1 MALGSKSKTTNFNTL
16 SVKGKEISDPKE
28 IANAVNSHFCTT
40 AKRVWEQSMQSQI
53 KNATDVATFE
63 SFISQMPKTTKMFK
77 FRKVTPGEV
86 MKAIAKPKN
95 SRAGVIPSRF
105 LKDASSRIAFPLASI
120 FSESLEIGVFPDN
133 LKLARISAIFKG
145 KGSRS
150 NPDHY
155 RPISVLSV
163 IARLFEKIVH
173 QQLCDFLKESLSFTQ
188 SGFKP
193 GCSTETSLLNTTNR
207 WILNINKKYLYLT
220 PFLDLRKAFDTV
232 AHEILIQKMDFY
244 GIKGIELAW
253 FKSYLSNRMQYY
265 CIDGTNS
272 DYKVNVAGVP
282 QGSCLGPLLFLIYIN
297 DLPSVLQNSDY
308 NLYADDTNIST
319 AEELLLKAQ
328 ENLNTDIKTPEQ
340 WLGANKLSP
349 NLVKTEY
356 MIIASSPKLKHINFS
371 PLIKLAGKP
380 IKRVLKTDYLGLIID
395 EKLSWVDYVSTLTKK
410 ISSAV
415 AAIKNVNF
423 LPHKTLI
430 TLYQSLVESRLRY
443 CNIVWG
449 NCGRTLKNKLQSLQN
464 RSARVVTQTKYGCVE
479 PDQLLKYLRWLN
491 VQQLIDFDTAV
502 MVHKSINNKAHH
514 N

>member
-28 IANAVNSHFCTT
+28 IANALNSHFCTT
-40 AKRVWEQSMQSQI
+40 AKRVWEESTQSQI

-63 SFISQMPKTTKMFK
+63 SFISQMPKTTKLLK

-86 MKAIAKPKN
+86 TKAIAK
-95 SRAGVIPSRF
+95 

-120 FSESLEIGVFPDN
+120 FSESLEIGVFSDN
-133 LKLARISAIFKG
+133 LKLARINAIFKG

-155 RPISVLSV
+155 RLISVLSV

-173 QQLCDFLKESLSFTQ
+173 QQLHDFLKESLSVTQ
-188 SGFKP
+188 CGFKP

-207 WILNINKKYLYLT
+207 WILNMDKKYLNLT
-220 PFLDLRKAFDTV
+220 LFLDLRKAFDTV

-253 FKSYLSNRMQYY
+253 FKSYLSNRMQYC
-265 CIDGTNS
+265 CIDRTNS
-272 DYKVNVAGVP
+272 DYKVNAAGVP

-297 DLPSVLQNSDY
+297 DLPSVLLNSDS
-308 NLYADDTNIST
+308 NLYTDDTNIST

-328 ENLNTDIKTPEQ
+328 ENLNTDIKTLEQ
-340 WLGANKLSP
+340 WLDANKLSP

-356 MIIASSPKLKHINFS
+356 MIITSSPKLKHIDFS

-395 EKLSWVDYVSTLTKK
+395 EKADFVCSGGHKKRKFSPSQDSNHSLSK
-410 ISSAV
+410 SSR
-415 AAIKNVNF
+415 
-423 LPHKTLI
+423 I
-430 TLYQSLVESRLRY
+430 T
-443 CNIVWG
+443 
-449 NCGRTLKNKLQSLQN
+449 
-464 RSARVVTQTKYGCVE
+464 A
-479 PDQLLKYLRWLN
+479 
-491 VQQLIDFDTAV
+491 
-502 MVHKSINNKAHH
+502 
-514 N
+514 